1 VVDGTID
8 GVNDFNWVNEDEFVT
23 ALNLDVASDF
33 EELDRWDNDRDW
45 EFQEEYVAEAKAIV
59 KKATEGLIASLE
71 KRVEA
76 RLAKLARRRARLPA
90 GRPGSTAAAAPAGA
104 AGSAS
109 PSGGRGRG
117 RRGAADVRGG
127 ATDVQG
133 RSPRRGSASP
143 GSASATASGGGS
155 PKAASAPAA
164 ARRQQQP
171 PESPARRAAQRQ

>member
-23 ALNLDVASDF
+23 ALDLDVASDF
-33 EELDRWDNDRDW
+33 EELDRWDDDRDW

-117 RRGAADVRGG
+117 RRGA
-127 ATDVQG
+127 
-133 RSPRRGSASP
+133 SP